1 MRSRAFCARTAPPW
15 CRSASSNTCSRA
27 KIRSTPGSSLASAAY
42 EPRGVPSLPGRRQEA
57 IMQNQDPGPRAGF
70 EPLFRTSPF
79 LDTVGPFF
87 YRKEADGGFVVGL
100 RVLPK
105 HANARGGAHGGLLL
119 TLIDVALGYRAAFSQ
134 DPPAALTTASICA
147 DFAGTAK
154 LGDWVE
160 AHVDVQKVGN
170 RLAFANAFL
179 MVNGERPV
187 RASAVFSCVTG
198 ASPGSPATAAPVRS
212 RYP

>member
-1 MRSRAFCARTAPPW
+1 MHEQESRPP
-15 CRSASSNTCSRA
+15 
-27 KIRSTPGSSLASAAY
+27 
-42 EPRGVPSLPGRRQEA
+42 
-57 IMQNQDPGPRAGF
+57 AGF
-70 EPLFRTSPF
+70 EPLFRSSPF
-79 LDTVGPFF
+79 LDTVGPLF
-87 YRKEADGGFVVGL
+87 YRKEPDGGFVVSL

-134 DPPAALTTASICA
+134 DPPAALTTASVCA

-160 AHVDVQKVGN
+160 AHVDVQRVGN

-179 MVNGERPV
+179 VVNGERLV
-187 RASAVFSCVTG
+187 RASAVFSRSAG
-198 ASPGSPATAAPVRS
+198 ALPGSPSAEPGAPAARS
-212 RYP
+212 C